1 MIPEKDILEI
11 YKKNFPSRLDNVFDV
26 DVVDEFVSTIYNSYN
41 AEDVLAIKDDS
52 LFVEKTIIK
61 HFLSAKKE
69 EVSPEYLSLYARKMN
84 SSTVKAN
91 KPIIIFDEL
100 LQHTLISFY
109 LMMFSLIY
117 NDSKENFEK
126 CFKNCVVLLD
136 LQGNKRNIGVHNL
149 NEILEM
155 CKLPKATI
163 DLAMDAYWVSWTF
176 IFAHEF
182 YHAKCKDET
191 SQQQEE
197 LNADK
202 YAYIALIDMIKEQ
215 KTTNFFGEI
224 EVFHEYLYLAP
235 MMLLEYF
242 KLLDFYNFLLGKETS
257 YTNHPSPELRQ
268 EKMFDMFDNYIPEEF
283 DTTQGNAIY
292 NNFLDK
298 IDMLR
303 EQLEIK
309 MQKGKIDI

>member
-1 MIPEKDILEI
+1 MIPEKDIIEI

-26 DVVDEFVSTIYNSYN
+26 DVVDEFVSTIYNFYN

-61 HFLSAKKE
+61 HFLSVKKE
-69 EVSPEYLSLYARKMN
+69 EISPEYLSLYARKMN
-84 SSTVKAN
+84 STTVKAG

-126 CFKNCVVLLD
+126 CFKNCIVLLD

-149 NEILEM
+149 NEIVEM
-155 CKLPKATI
+155 CKLPKSTI

-176 IFAHEF
+176 IIAHEF
-182 YHAKCKDET
+182 YHTKCKDE
-191 SQQQEE
+191 SSQQEE

-202 YAYIALIDMIKEQ
+202 YAYITLIDMIKEQ
-215 KTTNFFGEI
+215 KTTNFSGEI

-242 KLLDFYNFLLGKETS
+242 KMLDFYNFLLGKETN
-257 YTNHPSPELRQ
+257 YMNHPSPELRQ
-268 EKMFDMFDNYIPEEF
+268 KKLFDMFDNYIPEEF

-309 MQKGKIDI
+309 IQKGKLKF

>member
-26 DVVDEFVSTIYNSYN
+26 DVVDEFVSTIYNSYS

-61 HFLSAKKE
+61 HFLSVKKE
-69 EVSPEYLSLYARKMN
+69 EISPEYLSLYARKMN
-84 SSTVKAN
+84 STTVKAG

-126 CFKNCVVLLD
+126 CFKNCIVLLD

-149 NEILEM
+149 NEIVEM
-155 CKLPKATI
+155 CKLPKSTI

-182 YHAKCKDET
+182 YHAKCKDE
-191 SQQQEE
+191 SSQQEE

-202 YAYIALIDMIKEQ
+202 YAYITLIDMIKEQ
-215 KTTNFFGEI
+215 KTTNFSGEI

-242 KLLDFYNFLLGKETS
+242 KMLDFYNFLLEKETS
-257 YTNHPSPELRQ
+257 YINHPSPELRQ
-268 EKMFDMFDNYIPEEF
+268 KKLFDMFDNYIPEEF

-309 MQKGKIDI
+309 MQKGKLKI